1 MKRRNIQ
8 GRIKKLEQE
17 KHTEILE
24 PSRIE
29 VLSNDEV
36 EIYTIRHRR
45 EVIMTDE
52 EYHQWLARKHHTD
65 DIEPIEIDVDE

>member
-1 MKRRNIQ
+1 MKRKDIR
-8 GRIKKLEQE
+8 GRIRKLEQE
-17 KHTEILE
+17 NHTDTLE

-36 EIYTIRHRR
+36 EIYTIKHGR

-52 EYHQWLARKHHTD
+52 EYHQWLSRKHQMD
-65 DIEPIEIDVDE
+65 DIEPIEIDVGE